1 MNAMIFKMI
10 SFISIIIIGYVVKQA
25 GVVKEQDG
33 VMLSQLV
40 MKVTLPAF
48 LITATNGIALSWDL
62 VPYIFLGVLGPV
74 GVNFV
79 AWLVNKNEPGN
90 IRAIS
95 MINAAGYNNGLF
107 LMPIVSGIFPA
118 WAILYLIFFDIGN
131 SLMVFGGNNA
141 LALSQINRSEG
152 SLIKQILSHCV
163 HSIPFMTYFFMIAL
177 SLFGLTLPEKV
188 VAIAAIPANANS
200 FLCMALIGIKLNF
213 ALDKAALKSVGKTLL
228 AKYGANLVILGVFMT
243 LPIEA
248 TIKLIISLA
257 LVTPTPVI
265 AVIYSIGIDAKSKV
279 PPIVATL
286 STLVSLGLMMGLL
299 VIFG

>member
-10 SFISIIIIGYVVKQA
+10 SFISIIVIGYIIKRA
-25 GVVKEQDG
+25 GIVKEQDG
-33 VMLSQLV
+33 VMLSHIV

-48 LITATNGIALSWDL
+48 LITATNGITLSWDL
-62 VPYIFLGVLGPV
+62 VPYIFLGLVGPFLV
-74 GVNFV
+74 NGV
-79 AWLVNKNEPGN
+79 AYLINKNEPGN
-90 IRAIS
+90 VRAIS
-95 MINAAGYNNGLF
+95 MINASGYNNGLF
-107 LMPIVSGIFPA
+107 LMPIVSGIFPN

-141 LALSQINRSEG
+141 LALSQINKSGG
-152 SLIKQILSHCV
+152 SLIKQIMGHCV
-163 HSIPFMTYFFMIAL
+163 RSIPFMTYFFMILL
-177 SLFGLTLPEKV
+177 SLVGITLPSAV
-188 VAIAAIPANANS
+188 IDIAAIPAGANS

-213 ALDKAALKSVGKTLL
+213 ALDRAALKSVGKTLL
-228 AKYGANLVILGVFMT
+228 GKYATNLAILGLFML
-243 LPIEA
+243 LPVDPTA
-248 TIKLIISLA
+248 KLIIALA

-265 AVIYSIGIDAKSKV
+265 AVIYSISIDPKSKV